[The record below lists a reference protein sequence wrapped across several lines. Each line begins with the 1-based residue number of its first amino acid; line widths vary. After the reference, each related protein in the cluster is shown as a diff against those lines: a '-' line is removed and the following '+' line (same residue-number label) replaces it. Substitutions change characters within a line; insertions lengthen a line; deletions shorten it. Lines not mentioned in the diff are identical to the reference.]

1 MSNPDHPNA
10 PGYLANLMARLFHE
24 VSGQGLSPLGIR
36 PEQFPVLVE
45 LWFGGGATPATLRRS
60 LELDASGV
68 GALLATLAEDG
79 LIEAVPGDEA
89 PLVLTAKGA
98 SARDAAVASA
108 RRANQVAVAVLSEDE
123 MSQFLATMNRVI
135 DALQAAKA

>member
-1 MSNPDHPNA
+1 MSNPDRPNA

>member
-1 MSNPDHPNA
+1 M
-10 PGYLANLMARLFHE
+10 
-24 VSGQGLSPLGIR
+24 
-36 PEQFPVLVE
+36 
-45 LWFGGGATPATLRRS
+45 RR
-60 LELDASGV
+60 AS